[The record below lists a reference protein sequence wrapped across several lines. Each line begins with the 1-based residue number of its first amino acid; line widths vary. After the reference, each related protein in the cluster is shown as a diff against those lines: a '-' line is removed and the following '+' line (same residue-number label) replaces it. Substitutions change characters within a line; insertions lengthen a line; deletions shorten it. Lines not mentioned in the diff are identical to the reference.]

1 MWKVHEEILKAEL
14 PQGFRLM
21 ENEDIVYLFHG
32 EEEIASFSS
41 TGVDHKIIE
50 NVARTYQASLQINEG
65 KGGNQ
70 Q

>member
-14 PQGFRLM
+14 PPGFRLM
-21 ENEDIVYLFHG
+21 EDKDTVYLFHG

-41 TGVDHKIIE
+41 TGVDQKIIE
-50 NVARTYQASLQINEG
+50 NVARAYQAFLQINEG

-70 Q
+70 L

>member
-14 PQGFRLM
+14 PQGFHLM
-21 ENEDIVYLFHG
+21 EDEDTVYLFHG

-41 TGVDHKIIE
+41 TGVDQKIIE
-50 NVARTYQASLQINEG
+50 NVARAYQASLQINEP
-65 KGGNQ
+65 GGNQ